1 MCDVKFLHLSVSAL
15 VCQQHRRVLYVC
27 PRPVFPFTLDD
38 VCGAHCFTRLLLVDF
53 VYPCI

>member
-15 VCQQHRRVLYVC
+15 VCQQQRRVLYVC